1 MLCDII
7 LLNFL
12 KGAEQ
17 YKAKKFEEV
26 QSVNQEETDQ
36 LTKGEFEVVKELIA
50 AYPEARKAK
59 EKIDIIIDKCGLPP
73 RGVGIQNLRECI
85 METKW
90 KFDVSPEENQGV
102 YKIMIID
109 DYLVPIQKQDND
121 DYKLPLELE

>member
-1 MLCDII
+1 METMNLIKPDTLKD
-7 LLNFL
+7 LLF
-12 KGAEQ
+12 
-17 YKAKKFEEV
+17 KKFEEV

-59 EKIDIIIDKCGLPP
+59 EKMDIIIDKCGLPP

-90 KFDVSPEENQGV
+90 KYDVAPEDKQLWFKN
-102 YKIMIID
+102 MII
-109 DYLVPIQKQDND
+109 NFN
-121 DYKLPLELE
+121 E